1 MDYIKHNR
9 RIHTAA
15 LFMLV
20 FGLVLLALYVFDT
33 YRQSSVVVPL
43 PQKEENM
50 GVVPTQD
57 VSSTT
62 YDSLIQH
69 SEIVVP
75 DTDIRVS
82 LVDGR
87 ASYGTDRDGGDVFL
101 SRVLGTVK
109 VSEDM
114 VHVFADIAV
123 SSGGTGVFHYVGLFE
138 VQQNNVQHRSSTFI
152 GDRIMLEKVTL
163 MSVFKDSY
171 TVEINF
177 LGRDDEQVLAEEPIV
192 PKRVI
197 REVKNATFVE
207 AEPVLY

>member
-1 MDYIKHNR
+1 MDYIKHNIR
-9 RIHTAA
+9 VQSVV
-15 LFMLV
+15 LFTLI
-20 FGLVLLALYVFDT
+20 FGVVLLVMYMLDT
-33 YRQSSVVVPL
+33 NQSTVVMPVSQKTASNTQVPVENTDASVY
-43 PQKEENM
+43 
-50 GVVPTQD
+50 T
-57 VSSTT
+57 
-62 YDSLIQH
+62 SLIQNTKI
-69 SEIVVP
+69 IVP
-75 DTDIRVS
+75 ETDIRISV
-82 LVDGR
+82 VDGR
-87 ASYGTDRDGGDVFL
+87 ASYGTYTEGGDVFV
-101 SRVLGTVK
+101 SRVLGAVK
-109 VSEDM
+109 VSEDV

-177 LGRDDEQVLAEEPIV
+177 LGRDNEQALAEEPIV

>member
-1 MDYIKHNR
+1 MDYIKHNIR
-9 RIHTAA
+9 VQSVV
-15 LFMLV
+15 LFTLI
-20 FGLVLLALYVFDT
+20 FGVVLLVMYMLDT
-33 YRQSSVVVPL
+33 NQSTVVMPVSQKTASNTQVPVENTDASVY
-43 PQKEENM
+43 
-50 GVVPTQD
+50 T
-57 VSSTT
+57 
-62 YDSLIQH
+62 SLIQNTKI
-69 SEIVVP
+69 IVP
-75 DTDIRVS
+75 ETDIRISV
-82 LVDGR
+82 VDGR
-87 ASYGTDRDGGDVFL
+87 ASYGTYTEGGDVFV
-101 SRVLGTVK
+101 SRVLGAVK
-109 VSEDM
+109 VSEDV